1 MALRLFWTYPHLV
14 ARYQEVSLFLDCG
27 MQVVCADDDLPSAEA
42 DRTYYDE
49 RSPYYPRWRESVD
62 IPSSVLEK
70 LRRIAIYQ
78 DGGSLSDE
86 QRALINA
93 YIDVIYVIG
102 HPRTLRILGSWFRG
116 TLLYRVMGY
125 PNWAAQNS
133 AFREANAVVSAPGFV
148 SRFLYAP
155 AYRTMTPNR
164 YGHVARDVLAANPW
178 VERQR
183 LPQDWAAEQS
193 DVRAVTAISYIHFHS
208 YFRDQYRILA
218 EAFDRYPLAIVGK
231 TDLQALEQRDR
242 RILGQM
248 PFEELYRT
256 IAQGRVFVEAGTCP
270 NHVIW
275 PPLEAAVMGVPV
287 LFVRTSG
294 LVDPLRAGGYSLA
307 DLRGM
312 GMFDSFADIQNFLL
326 QHSRDIPLLR
336 EIAIRQ
342 KRAFV
347 DHVFSRE
354 NARRAVIKG
363 LVEQEERYAN
373 PQRRDRPRRIMR
385 TARRR
390 QEPPVQQQL
399 APLFLDA
406 GENRWFMPQQMR
418 FLAGRVERRNNGR
431 PTLML
436 QPGREE
442 AGQVIETYLPPV
454 RAGWYIATLM
464 VEVYEK
470 LDAPALV
477 VELGPWR
484 NGAFQPEQRT
494 LHSAVPGLAEFEF
507 DLAVREGEEEAQREL
522 RVRWSGKVPL
532 GVIGLRLD
540 PAPYPDWLAPHQRP

>member
-1 MALRLFWTYPHLV
+1 VALRLHWNYPHLV
-14 ARYQEVSLFLDCG
+14 ARFQEVQLMLESG
-27 MQVVCADDDLPSAEA
+27 IEVVCALDELPNAEKDPA
-42 DRTYYDE
+42 YHDE
-49 RSPYYPRWRESVD
+49 INPLYPRWRESLALA
-62 IPSSVLEK
+62 SSVVER
-70 LRRIAIYQ
+70 LRRFSPYR
-78 DGGSLSDE
+78 DRGKPPEDV
-86 QRALINA
+86 QRLVNETV
-93 YIDVIYVIG
+93 DLIYVG
-102 HPRTLRILGSWFRG
+102 GEPKVVEGLGSWFTG
-116 TLLYRVMGY
+116 SILYRVMGF
-125 PNWAAQNS
+125 PNFVGQTAVYRQLNEIVQAPS
-133 AFREANAVVSAPGFV
+133 FR
-148 SRFLYAP
+148 SRFILSPGYAGL
-155 AYRTMTPNR
+155 APNR
-164 YGHVARDVLAANPW
+164 LGALTARTATINGWVDRARAPHTWLAEESASHVT
-178 VERQR
+178 
-183 LPQDWAAEQS
+183 
-193 DVRAVTAISYIHFHS
+193 TAISYIHFHS
-208 YFRDQYRILA
+208 YFQAQFREVGA
-218 EAFDRYPLAIVGK
+218 AFSSYPLRVLGK
-231 TDLQALEQRDR
+231 NDAAALPFKDE
-242 RILGQM
+242 RIAGFL
-248 PFEELYRT
+248 PFSQLYT
-256 IAQGRVFVEAGTCP
+256 EIAQSRAFVDAGSYP
-270 NHVIW
+270 NHLIW
-275 PPLEAAVMGVPV
+275 PPVEAAVMGVPV

-307 DLRGM
+307 DMRGM

-342 KRAFV
+342 KRALV
-347 DHVFSRE
+347 DHVFGRE
-354 NARRAVIKG
+354 NARRAVLKG

-373 PQRRDRPRRIMR
+373 PLRKDRPRRIMR
-385 TARRR
+385 TARRTE
-390 QEPPVQQQL
+390 EPPVQQQL

-436 QPGREE
+436 QPGRDE

-484 NGAFQPEQRT
+484 DGAFQPEQRT

-507 DLAVREGEEEAQREL
+507 DLAVREREEEAQREL
-522 RVRWSGKVPL
+522 RVRWSGKAPM

>member
-14 ARYQEVSLFLDCG
+14 ARFQEVSLFKDCG
-27 MQVVCADDDLPSAEA
+27 LEVVCADDELPSAEV
-42 DRTYYDE
+42 DRAYYDE
-49 RSPYYPRWRESVD
+49 RSPYYPRWRENVD
-62 IPSSVLEK
+62 IPSSVLET
-70 LRRIAIYQ
+70 LRRVSIYQ
-78 DGGSLSDE
+78 DGSFISAE
-86 QRALINA
+86 QRALLNA

-102 HPRTLRILGSWFRG
+102 HPRTLRNLGSWFRG

-125 PNWAAQNS
+125 PNWAAQNA
-133 AFREANAVVSAPGFV
+133 AFREANAIVSAPGFTAK
-148 SRFLYAP
+148 FLYAP
-155 AYRTMTPNR
+155 AYPTMTPNR
-164 YGHVARDVLAANPW
+164 FGHVARAVLAANPW
-178 VERQR
+178 VEQHR
-183 LPQDWAAEQS
+183 LPQEWAGERS
-193 DVRAVTAISYIHFHS
+193 DARAVSAISYIHFHS
-208 YFRDQYRILA
+208 YFRDQYRTLA
-218 EAFDRYPLAIVGK
+218 RAFDRFPLAIVGK
-231 TDLQALEQRDR
+231 TDLQALDVPDP

-248 PFEELYRT
+248 PFEELYQT
-256 IAQGRVFVEAGTCP
+256 IAQARVFVEAGTCP

-312 GMFDSFADIQNFLL
+312 GMFDTFAEIQNFLL
-326 QHSRDIPLLR
+326 QHGKEIPRLR

-347 DHVFSRE
+347 EHVFSRE
-354 NARRAVIKG
+354 HAKRALLKG
-363 LVEQEERYAN
+363 LVEREQVYAN
-373 PQRRDRPRRIMR
+373 PLRKDRPRRIMP
-385 TARRR
+385 TASRR

-436 QPGREE
+436 QPGRDTP
-442 AGQVIETYLPPV
+442 GQVIETYLPPV

-470 LDAPALV
+470 LDAPALT

-484 NGAFQPEQRT
+484 DGVFQPEQRE
-494 LHSAVPGLAEFEF
+494 LHAAVPGLAEFEF

-522 RVRWSGKVPL
+522 RVRWSGKLPL

>member
-14 ARYQEVSLFLDCG
+14 ARFQEVSLFLDCG
-27 MQVVCADDDLPSAEA
+27 LQVVCADDELPAAEA
-42 DRTYYDE
+42 DRSYYDE
-49 RSPYYPRWRESVD
+49 RSPYYPRWREFVD

-70 LRRIAIYQ
+70 LRRVNIYQ
-78 DGGSLSDE
+78 TGGQLSVE
-86 QRALINA
+86 QRALINEF
-93 YIDVIYVIG
+93 IDIIYVIG
-102 HPRTLRILGSWFRG
+102 NPGTLRRLGSWFRG

-125 PNWAAQNS
+125 PNWTAQNT
-133 AFREANAVVSAPGFV
+133 AFREANAIVSSPEFIAK
-148 SRFLYAP
+148 FLYAP
-155 AYRTMTPNR
+155 AYTTMTPNR
-164 YGHVARDVLAANPW
+164 FGHVARDVLAANPW

-183 LPQDWAAEQS
+183 LPQEWEAERS
-193 DVRAVTAISYIHFHS
+193 EARAVSAISYIHFHS
-208 YFRDQYRILA
+208 YFRDQYRTLTQ
-218 EAFDRYPLAIVGK
+218 AFQQYPLSIVGK
-231 TDLQALEQRDR
+231 NDLQALDWRDP
-242 RILGQM
+242 RILGHM
-248 PFEELYRT
+248 SFEELYRT
-256 IAQGRVFVEAGTCP
+256 IAQGRVFVEAGACP

-294 LVDPLRAGGYSLA
+294 LVDPLRAGGHSMA

-326 QHSRDIPLLR
+326 RHGDDIPLLR

-342 KRAFV
+342 KRAMV
-347 DHVFSRE
+347 DHVFSRD
-354 NARRAVIKG
+354 NAKRALLKG
-363 LVEQEERYAN
+363 LVQREAEYAN
-373 PQRRDRPRRIMR
+373 PLRKDRPRRILPIPG
-385 TARRR
+385 RR

-431 PTLML
+431 PTLVL
-436 QPGREE
+436 QPGRD
-442 AGQVIETYLPPV
+442 AVGQVIETYLPPV

-470 LDAPALV
+470 LDAPALT

-484 NGAFQPEQRT
+484 DGAFQPEQRD
-494 LHSAVPGLAEFEF
+494 LHTALPGLAEFEF
-507 DLAVREGEEEAQREL
+507 DLSVREGEEEAQREL
-522 RVRWSGKVPL
+522 RVRWSGKVAM

-540 PAPYPDWLAPHQRP
+540 PAPYPAWLAPHQRP